1 MSLPLTNNLFPNV
14 EPQFKKHPLLT
25 SFFSFLYFYSIIFP
39 SNWSPDLKI
48 AIPTRRLSIIPD
60 RLFFAISSLPL
71 PFPFLMERANNHWHF
86 LVFFPS
92 HFSVI
97 FSFFLKKLTLYS
109 F

>member
-1 MSLPLTNNLFPNV
+1 MLFSLKSDCFSPTSLPITNKIFPNV

-60 RLFFAISSLPL
+60 RLFFAISS
-71 PFPFLMERANNHWHF
+71 PFT
-86 LVFFPS
+86 
-92 HFSVI
+92 FSI
-97 FSFFLKKLTLYS
+97 SNGKSK
-109 F
+109 